1 MIRAIIL
8 SATIAALVVLWMDE
22 PPKPVKDNQVPYCV
36 IDERVARKHP
46 LTGELMV
53 GWGKGYGP
61 CSLQDIYR
69 EI

>member
-8 SATIAALVVLWMDE
+8 SATIAALVTLW
-22 PPKPVKDNQVPYCV
+22 KDQPATPIKDQQVPYCV
-36 IDERVARKHP
+36 IDEKIAMKNP
-46 LTGELMV
+46 LTGEILV